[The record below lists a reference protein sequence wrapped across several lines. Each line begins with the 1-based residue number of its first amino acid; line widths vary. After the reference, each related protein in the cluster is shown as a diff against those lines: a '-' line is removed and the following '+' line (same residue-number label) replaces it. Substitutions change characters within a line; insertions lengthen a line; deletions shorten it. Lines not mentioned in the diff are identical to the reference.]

1 MKKFLKPIAVI
12 TVFFAANAFTIVDK
26 PNFIGT
32 YGVSEGDPSQIKLT
46 LLEDKTFSYQ
56 DFSNPKQK
64 IQVNGNWECN
74 GKTVVLTNYESEAA
88 IHNRWKFT
96 NDGKIAKSR
105 KALCF
110 YSLCKIDS

>member
-1 MKKFLKPIAVI
+1 MKKILKTLAVI
-12 TVFFAANAFTIVDK
+12 MVFFLANAFTIADQ

-46 LLEDKTFSYQ
+46 LLKDKTFSYQ

-64 IQVNGNWECN
+64 IQVNGNWELK
-74 GKTVVLTNYESEAA
+74 GKTVVLTNYESETA

-96 NDGKIAKSR
+96 QDGQIAKSR

-110 YSLCKIDS
+110 YSLCKID